1 MKLNS
6 WTEWGELKEVVVGNC
21 SMLDVININHSFR
34 FFFETNVSND
44 FLEKS
49 ITLKK
54 RLSQQRQEDLDQI
67 AQTLEK
73 LGYKTFRPERP
84 KLGAKFRTPVFEEE
98 LIGAENIRDQTLIFG
113 DEIIE
118 TSPLWDRRYFENE
131 LLKDI
136 FNHYFENG
144 ARWTCSPKSRMRES
158 DYDRKFISGLTPEE
172 IQKKYEETSAYEI
185 MFDGAQCLRFG
196 RDLVMNVSTANHW
209 KGFQWL
215 KRHLGE
221 NARIHPVNLTDHH
234 IDGMFMP
241 LREGLLLINCVGM
254 QEKVQLLP
262 DWLKKWE
269 IIRVPKTHH
278 ASEDSPLQMASAN
291 INVNVLPL
299 SPKKTLIFEENEGDS
314 KPLADLLVQN
324 DFEPVIVRLR
334 HSRIFAGGLHCVTLD
349 TVRDDRPVWFS
360 K

>member
-6 WTEWGELKEVVVGNC
+6 WTEWGELKEVVVGHC

-44 FLEKS
+44 FLERS
-49 ITLKK
+49 VTLKK
-54 RLSQQRQEDLDQI
+54 RFSEQRQEDLDQI
-67 AQTLEK
+67 AQTLER
-73 LGYKTFRPERP
+73 LGIKTLRPLRPEV
-84 KLGAKFRTPVFEEE
+84 GARFRTPVFEEE
-98 LIGAENIRDQTLIFG
+98 LIGAENIRDQSLIFG

-131 LLKDI
+131 LLKEI
-136 FNHYFENG
+136 FNDYFEKG

-158 DYDRKFISGLTPEE
+158 DYDRKFISGFSPDE
-172 IQKKYEETSAYEI
+172 IERKYSEPSAYEI

-196 RDLVMNVSTANHW
+196 RDIVMNVSTANHW
-209 KGFQWL
+209 KGLQWL
-215 KRHLGE
+215 RRHLGDR
-221 NARIHPVNLTDHH
+221 ARIHPVNLTDHH

-262 DWLKKWE
+262 DWLKKWK
-269 IIRVPKTHH
+269 IIRVPEPLG
-278 ASEDSPLQMASAN
+278 SEESILKMASAN

-299 SPKKTLIFEENEGDS
+299 SPKKTLVFEENEGDS
-314 KPLADLLVQN
+314 RQTVDLLVQN
-324 DFEPVIVRLR
+324 GLEPIVVRLR

-349 TVRDDRPVWFS
+349 TVREDGPVWFS